1 MEQFMKHLLRA
12 MLYADPEDITSSFND
27 EGKRREDKATD
38 DAFDYST
45 KDLPE
50 FLERATNVYRTRFY
64 IVRQQIM
71 YRRDALLGAYLC
83 SRDTFYCRTPERD
96 RQYNAAFPRNEEK
109 DGKRIPTL
117 MYIRKYID

>member
-1 MEQFMKHLLRA
+1 MEQFMKHFLDVLLH
-12 MLYADPEDITSSFND
+12 ADPEDIVSSFD
-27 EGKRREDKATD
+27 DDIEDD
-38 DAFDYST
+38 CEEEEEDSGDW
-45 KDLPE
+45 DGDMPE
-50 FLERATNVYRTRFY
+50 FLERSTNVYRTRFY

-71 YRRDALLGAYLC
+71 YRRDSLLGAYLC

-96 RQYNAAFPRNEEK
+96 RQYEAVFPHNQEK

>member
-1 MEQFMKHLLRA
+1 MEQFMKHFLDVLLH
-12 MLYADPEDITSSFND
+12 ADPEDIVSSFD
-27 EGKRREDKATD
+27 DDMEDD
-38 DAFDYST
+38 SEEEEEDSGDW
-45 KDLPE
+45 DGDMPE
-50 FLERATNVYRTRFY
+50 FLKRSTNVYRTRFY

-71 YRRDALLGAYLC
+71 YRRDSLLGAYLC

-96 RQYNAAFPRNEEK
+96 RQYEAAFPHNQEK

>member
-1 MEQFMKHLLRA
+1 MEQFMKHFLVVLLH
-12 MLYADPEDITSSFND
+12 ADPEDIVSSFD
-27 EGKRREDKATD
+27 DDMEDD
-38 DAFDYST
+38 CEEEEEDSGDW
-45 KDLPE
+45 DGDMPE
-50 FLERATNVYRTRFY
+50 FLERSTNVYRTRFY

-71 YRRDALLGAYLC
+71 YRRDSLLGAYLC

-96 RQYNAAFPRNEEK
+96 RQYEAAFPHNQEK

>member
-1 MEQFMKHLLRA
+1 MEQFMKHFLDVLLH
-12 MLYADPEDITSSFND
+12 ADPEDIVSSFD
-27 EGKRREDKATD
+27 DDIEDD
-38 DAFDYST
+38 CEEEEEDSGDW
-45 KDLPE
+45 DGDMPE
-50 FLERATNVYRTRFY
+50 FLERSTNVYRTRYY

-71 YRRDALLGAYLC
+71 YRRDSLLGAYLC

-96 RQYNAAFPRNEEK
+96 RQYEAAFPHNQEK

>member
-1 MEQFMKHLLRA
+1 MEQFMKHFLDVLLH
-12 MLYADPEDITSSFND
+12 ADPEDIVSSFD
-27 EGKRREDKATD
+27 DDMEDD
-38 DAFDYST
+38 CEEEEEDSGDW
-45 KDLPE
+45 DGDMPE
-50 FLERATNVYRTRFY
+50 FLERSTNVYRTRFY

-71 YRRDALLGAYLC
+71 YRRDSLLGAYLC

-96 RQYNAAFPRNEEK
+96 RQYEAAFPHNQEK

>member
-1 MEQFMKHLLRA
+1 MEQFMKHFLDVLLH
-12 MLYADPEDITSSFND
+12 ADPEDIVSSFD
-27 EGKRREDKATD
+27 DDMEDDCEEEEAD
-38 DAFDYST
+38 SGDWDG
-45 KDLPE
+45 DVPE
-50 FLERATNVYRTRFY
+50 FLERSTNVYRTRFY

-71 YRRDALLGAYLC
+71 YRRDSLLGAYLC

-96 RQYNAAFPRNEEK
+96 RQYEAAFPHNQEK

>member
-1 MEQFMKHLLRA
+1 MEQFMKHFLDVLLH
-12 MLYADPEDITSSFND
+12 ADPEDIVSSFD
-27 EGKRREDKATD
+27 DDMEDD
-38 DAFDYST
+38 CEEEEDNGDW
-45 KDLPE
+45 DGEMPE
-50 FLERATNVYRTRFY
+50 FLERSTNVYRTRFY

-71 YRRDALLGAYLC
+71 YRRDSLLGAYLC

-96 RQYNAAFPRNEEK
+96 RQYEAAFPHNQEK

>member
-1 MEQFMKHLLRA
+1 MEQFMKHFLDVLLH
-12 MLYADPEDITSSFND
+12 ADPEDIVSSFD
-27 EGKRREDKATD
+27 DDMEDD
-38 DAFDYST
+38 CEEEEEDSGDW
-45 KDLPE
+45 DGDMPE
-50 FLERATNVYRTRFY
+50 FLERSTNVYRTRFY

-71 YRRDALLGAYLC
+71 YRRDSLLGAYLC

-96 RQYNAAFPRNEEK
+96 RQYEAVFPHNQEK

>member
-1 MEQFMKHLLRA
+1 MEQFMKHFLDVLLH
-12 MLYADPEDITSSFND
+12 ADPEDIVSSFD
-27 EGKRREDKATD
+27 DDMEDD
-38 DAFDYST
+38 CEEEDSG
-45 KDLPE
+45 DLDGDMPE
-50 FLERATNVYRTRFY
+50 FLERSTNVYRTRFY

-71 YRRDALLGAYLC
+71 YRRDSLLGAYLC

-96 RQYNAAFPRNEEK
+96 RQYEAAFPHNQEK

>member
-1 MEQFMKHLLRA
+1 MEQFMKHFLDVLLH
-12 MLYADPEDITSSFND
+12 ADPEDIVSSFD
-27 EGKRREDKATD
+27 DDMEDD
-38 DAFDYST
+38 CEEEDSGDW
-45 KDLPE
+45 DGDMPE
-50 FLERATNVYRTRFY
+50 FLERSTNVYRTRYY

-71 YRRDALLGAYLC
+71 YRRDSLLGAYLC

-96 RQYNAAFPRNEEK
+96 RQYEAAFPNNQEK

>member
-1 MEQFMKHLLRA
+1 MEQFMKHFLDVLLH
-12 MLYADPEDITSSFND
+12 ADPEDIVSSFDDDMEDDCEEEEDND
-27 EGKRREDKATD
+27 DWDGDM
-38 DAFDYST
+38 
-45 KDLPE
+45 PE
-50 FLERATNVYRTRFY
+50 FLERSTNVYRTRYY

-71 YRRDALLGAYLC
+71 YRRDSLLGAYLC

-96 RQYNAAFPRNEEK
+96 RQYEAAFPHNEEK

>member
-1 MEQFMKHLLRA
+1 MEQFMKHFLDVLLH
-12 MLYADPEDITSSFND
+12 ADPEDIVSSFD
-27 EGKRREDKATD
+27 DDMEDD
-38 DAFDYST
+38 CEEEEDNGDW
-45 KDLPE
+45 DGDMPE
-50 FLERATNVYRTRFY
+50 FLERSTNVYRTRFY

-71 YRRDALLGAYLC
+71 YRRDSLLGAYLC

-96 RQYNAAFPRNEEK
+96 RQYEAAFPHNQEK

>member
-1 MEQFMKHLLRA
+1 MEQFMKHFLDVLLH
-12 MLYADPEDITSSFND
+12 ADPEDIVSSFD
-27 EGKRREDKATD
+27 DDIEDD
-38 DAFDYST
+38 CEEEEEDSGDW
-45 KDLPE
+45 DVDMPE
-50 FLERATNVYRTRFY
+50 FLERSTNVYRTRFY

-71 YRRDALLGAYLC
+71 YRRDSLLGAYLC

-96 RQYNAAFPRNEEK
+96 RQYEAAFPHNQEK

>member
-1 MEQFMKHLLRA
+1 MEQFMKHFLDVLLH
-12 MLYADPEDITSSFND
+12 ADPEDIVSSFD
-27 EGKRREDKATD
+27 DDIEDD
-38 DAFDYST
+38 CEEEEEDSGDW
-45 KDLPE
+45 DVDMPE
-50 FLERATNVYRTRFY
+50 FLERSTNVYRTRYY

-71 YRRDALLGAYLC
+71 YRRDSLLGAYLC

-96 RQYNAAFPRNEEK
+96 RQYEAAFPHNQEK

>member
-1 MEQFMKHLLRA
+1 MEQFMKHFLEAMLRA
-12 MLYADPEDITSSFND
+12 KPEDIVSSFD
-27 EGKRREDKATD
+27 DDMEDD
-38 DAFDYST
+38 CEEEEEDSGDW
-45 KDLPE
+45 DGDMPE
-50 FLERATNVYRTRFY
+50 FLERSTNVYRTRFY

-71 YRRDALLGAYLC
+71 YRRDSLLGAYLC

-96 RQYNAAFPRNEEK
+96 RQYEAAFPHNQEM

>member
-1 MEQFMKHLLRA
+1 MEQFMKHFLDVLLH
-12 MLYADPEDITSSFND
+12 ADPEDIVSSFD
-27 EGKRREDKATD
+27 DDIEDD
-38 DAFDYST
+38 CEEEEDNGDW
-45 KDLPE
+45 DGDMPE
-50 FLERATNVYRTRFY
+50 FLERSTNVYRTRYY

-71 YRRDALLGAYLC
+71 YRRDSLLGAYLC

-96 RQYNAAFPRNEEK
+96 RQYEAAFPHNQEK

>member
-1 MEQFMKHLLRA
+1 MEQFMKHFLDVLLH
-12 MLYADPEDITSSFND
+12 ADPEDIVSSFD
-27 EGKRREDKATD
+27 DDMEDD
-38 DAFDYST
+38 CEEEEDNGDW
-45 KDLPE
+45 DGDMPE
-50 FLERATNVYRTRFY
+50 FLERSTNVYRTRYY

-71 YRRDALLGAYLC
+71 YRRDSLLGAYLC

-96 RQYNAAFPRNEEK
+96 RQYEAAFPHNQEK

>member
-1 MEQFMKHLLRA
+1 MEQFMKHFLDVLLH
-12 MLYADPEDITSSFND
+12 ADPEDIVSSFD
-27 EGKRREDKATD
+27 DDMEDD
-38 DAFDYST
+38 CEEEEEDGGDW
-45 KDLPE
+45 DGDMPE
-50 FLERATNVYRTRFY
+50 FLERSTNVYRTRFY

-71 YRRDALLGAYLC
+71 YRRDSLLGAYLC

-96 RQYNAAFPRNEEK
+96 RQYEAAFPHNQEK

>member
-1 MEQFMKHLLRA
+1 MEQFMKHFLDVLLH
-12 MLYADPEDITSSFND
+12 ADPEDIVSSFD
-27 EGKRREDKATD
+27 DDMEDD
-38 DAFDYST
+38 CEEEEEDSGDW
-45 KDLPE
+45 DGDMPE
-50 FLERATNVYRTRFY
+50 FLERSANVYRTRFY

-71 YRRDALLGAYLC
+71 YRRDSLLGAYLC

-96 RQYNAAFPRNEEK
+96 RQYEAAFPHNQEK

>member
-1 MEQFMKHLLRA
+1 MEQFMKHFLDVLLH
-12 MLYADPEDITSSFND
+12 ADPEDIVSSFD
-27 EGKRREDKATD
+27 DDMEDD
-38 DAFDYST
+38 CEEEEDNGDWNG
-45 KDLPE
+45 DMPE
-50 FLERATNVYRTRFY
+50 FLERSTNVYRTRYY

-71 YRRDALLGAYLC
+71 YRRDSLLGAYLC

-96 RQYNAAFPRNEEK
+96 RQYEAAFPHNQEK

>member
-1 MEQFMKHLLRA
+1 MEQFMKHFLDVLLH
-12 MLYADPEDITSSFND
+12 ADPEDIVSSFD
-27 EGKRREDKATD
+27 DDIEDD
-38 DAFDYST
+38 CEEEEEDGGDW
-45 KDLPE
+45 DGDMPE
-50 FLERATNVYRTRFY
+50 FLERSTNVYRTRFY

-71 YRRDALLGAYLC
+71 YRRDSLLGAYLC

-96 RQYNAAFPRNEEK
+96 RQYEAAFPHNQEK

>member
-1 MEQFMKHLLRA
+1 MEQFMKHFLDVLLH
-12 MLYADPEDITSSFND
+12 ADPEDIVSSFDDDMEDDCEEEEDND
-27 EGKRREDKATD
+27 DWDGDM
-38 DAFDYST
+38 
-45 KDLPE
+45 PE
-50 FLERATNVYRTRFY
+50 FLERSTNVYRTRYY

-71 YRRDALLGAYLC
+71 YRRDSLLGAYLC

-96 RQYNAAFPRNEEK
+96 RQYEAAFPHNQEK

>member
-1 MEQFMKHLLRA
+1 MEQFMKHFLDVLLH
-12 MLYADPEDITSSFND
+12 ADPEDIVSSLD
-27 EGKRREDKATD
+27 DDIEDDCKEEED
-38 DAFDYST
+38 DSGDW
-45 KDLPE
+45 DGDMPE
-50 FLERATNVYRTRFY
+50 FLERSTNVYRTRFY

-71 YRRDALLGAYLC
+71 YRRDSLLGAYLC

-96 RQYNAAFPRNEEK
+96 RQYEAAFPHNQEK